1 MSNADDHAAAIAALN
16 ESELDGRTIYV
27 SESVPKDKAA
37 GNRTR
42 DTPRSK
48 NDVCKIEW
56 PKLLSSLQL
65 TKYLLR
71 VQTTGSSPRGTK
83 LYVGNLNFA
92 TTVEE
97 LQSAFAEYGEV
108 KDVYLPSDYDGNPR
122 GFAFVQM
129 EEENALKA
137 IEGLNGV
144 EIGGRT
150 LNVKKSLP
158 KGTSN
163 SR

>member
-1 MSNADDHAAAIAALN
+1 M
-16 ESELDGRTIYV
+16 
-27 SESVPKDKAA
+27 
-37 GNRTR
+37 
-42 DTPRSK
+42 
-48 NDVCKIEW
+48 
-56 PKLLSSLQL
+56 LSCVKSA
-65 TKYLLR
+65 
-71 VQTTGSSPRGTK
+71 GSSPRGTK
-83 LYVGNLNFA
+83 LYVGNLNFS

-97 LQSAFAEYGEV
+97 LQKAFAEYGEV

-137 IEGLNGV
+137 IDGLNGL
-144 EIGGRT
+144 ELGGRT

-158 KGTSN
+158 KVTSN

>member
-1 MSNADDHAAAIAALN
+1 M
-16 ESELDGRTIYV
+16 
-27 SESVPKDKAA
+27 
-37 GNRTR
+37 
-42 DTPRSK
+42 
-48 NDVCKIEW
+48 
-56 PKLLSSLQL
+56 
-65 TKYLLR
+65 
-71 VQTTGSSPRGTK
+71 
-83 LYVGNLNFA
+83 GNLNFS

-97 LQSAFAEYGEV
+97 LHKVFAEYGEV

-137 IEGLNGV
+137 IDGLNGL
-144 EIGGRT
+144 ELGGRT

-158 KGTSN
+158 KVTSN

>member
-1 MSNADDHAAAIAALN
+1 MANAEDHAAAIAALN

-27 SESVPKDKAA
+27 SESVPKERVA

-56 PKLLSSLQL
+56 SKLLSSLQL
-65 TKYLLR
+65 TKYSLL

-97 LQSAFAEYGEV
+97 LQTAFAEYGEV